1 MKKSN
6 KIIILTGMILLL
18 AVTAV
23 FNFILTQNEADAGDS
38 VTTSN
43 YFTQYKSERLTNRN
57 EQLLQLDS
65 IISSESSDTETVSEA
80 LAQKLLITENM
91 EKELMLENYI
101 KAKGFEDA
109 VVAIGTDS
117 GNINVFVK
125 DEELTAA
132 VQSGR
137 LKAST
142 SGRSNPSRSRLMPT
156 TTSYT
161 PRRRSRRISELVK
174 VCKSLCI

>member
-23 FNFILTQNEADAGDS
+23 FNFILTQAESADES
-38 VTTSN
+38 VTTAN
-43 YFTQYKSERLTNRN
+43 YFTQYKSERLTSRN

-65 IISSESSDTETVSEA
+65 IISNESSDTEIVAEA
-80 LAQKLLITENM
+80 LSQKLQITQNM
-91 EKELMLENYI
+91 EKELLLENYI

-109 VVAIGTDS
+109 VVAIGIDS

-125 DEELTAA
+125 DEELSTEEAIMIYTILNTEA
-132 VQSGR
+132 QAGPENVIIIPI
-137 LKAST
+137 KST
-142 SGRSNPSRSRLMPT
+142 SN
-156 TTSYT
+156 
-161 PRRRSRRISELVK
+161 
-174 VCKSLCI
+174 